1 MTGEVRTRHYV
12 NLTNGLESLGD
23 LVAGGM
29 SWAILRLQS
38 TTIERQDWA
47 KLFLTDLSDDLL
59 MHLALGWRCAVHDR
73 GTNRPLSKTIYY
85 ALPLVRYVLD
95 RRWYDLRPQAVW
107 NRGRRGGRG
116 SNVVGAYDK
125 IYHDLFVHTQAD
137 TGRVKRRVE
146 YYRRYL
152 VPLVPHDDGPGV
164 KLVGA
169 CEATTHDGDG
179 AYYRGL
185 AHAALV
191 PTPEPT

>member
-1 MTGEVRTRHYV
+1 MTSLRTRHYV
-12 NLTNGLESLGD
+12 NLTNGLETLSQ
-23 LVAGGM
+23 LVEWGA
-29 SWAILRLQS
+29 SWAFLRLQS
-38 TTIERQDWA
+38 TTIERQDWV

-59 MHLALGWRCAVHDR
+59 MHLALGWRCVVHDR

-85 ALPLVRYVLD
+85 ALPLVQYVLD

-152 VPLVPHDDGPGV
+152 VARDPSHGV
-164 KLVGA
+164 DLVGA
-169 CEATTHDGDG
+169 CEATTHDGD
-179 AYYRGL
+179 AAFYREL

-191 PTPEPT
+191 PASEPT